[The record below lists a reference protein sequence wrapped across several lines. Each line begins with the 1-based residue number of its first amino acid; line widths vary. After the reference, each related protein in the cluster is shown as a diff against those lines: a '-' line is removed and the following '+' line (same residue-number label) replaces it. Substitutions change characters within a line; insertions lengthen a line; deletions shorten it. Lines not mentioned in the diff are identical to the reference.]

1 MILPLDLTGGEYAD
15 VTASLAVTVDDDE
28 TAAIVLAAS
37 SLSVDEGDTSGES
50 YTVKLSHVP
59 TASVTV
65 TVSGH
70 AGSDVSLD
78 KSSLTFTTSNWN
90 TAQTV
95 TVKAAEDPDAADDTV
110 TLTHTAAGAEYDDL
124 TASLVVTVDDD
135 DTARVWIIPTALTVL
150 GGGSNSY
157 AVALTSEPAGAVTVT
172 ASGHA
177 GSDLSLDQTV
187 LTFTTS
193 NWNTAQ
199 TITVSAADDAS
210 AASVSLA
217 HAVASTADSVY
228 NALSGRGVTVT
239 VVPTGPSIQVV
250 QLGITTS
257 RQFLAVPEGGSN
269 TYSVVLSRVPSGAVT
284 VTITDP
290 TDNTEATASPDSLT
304 FTTSNWNT
312 AQIVTVSAAEDDDAV
327 ADPVSTVTHSL
338 SGGGYADVSAPDVA
352 VTIIENDSP
361 SIVLTPSTLSLAEG
375 DSSGE
380 TYTVELATQPSASVT
395 VTVSG
400 HAGSDVSLDKTSLTF
415 TTSSWNT
422 AQTVTVKAAQDAA
435 AADDTVSL
443 THTAATTASSM
454 RSEVFGRSDPHSQA

>member
-1 MILPLDLTGGEYAD
+1 M
-15 VTASLAVTVDDDE
+15 
-28 TAAIVLAAS
+28 AI
-37 SLSVDEGDTSGES
+37 T
-50 YTVKLSHVP
+50 P
-59 TASVTV
+59 TAFS
-65 TVSGH
+65 
-70 AGSDVSLD
+70 
-78 KSSLTFTTSNWN
+78 
-90 TAQTV
+90 
-95 TVKAAEDPDAADDTV
+95 
-110 TLTHTAAGAEYDDL
+110 
-124 TASLVVTVDDD
+124 
-135 DTARVWIIPTALTVL
+135 VL
-150 GGGSNSY
+150 GGGSNGY
-157 AVALTSEPAGAVTVT
+157 AVTLTSEPAGDVTVT

-177 GSDLSLDQTV
+177 GSDLSLDKTV
-187 LTFTTS
+187 LIFTTS

-199 TITVSAADDAS
+199 TIIVSADDDAI

-228 NALSGRGVTVT
+228 DALSGPGVSVT
-239 VVPTGPSIQVV
+239 VVYSGPVNQVF
-250 QLGITTS
+250 QLGVTTS
-257 RQFLAVPEGGSN
+257 PQFLAVPEGGSN

-327 ADPVSTVTHSL
+327 ADPVATVTHSL

-415 TTSSWNT
+415 TTSNWNT

-454 RSEVFGRSDPHSQA
+454 RSEVFGRSDPHSQALRPRPHSESRSVRGSASISMSAGRSNRAASRMLPFKHGAASRHRTSLATCPRTTTTVTGRSSSSTTPSRWRCPSMWPDNRTASSGGTARSSTTSMPGGRKTSSISCALWRHVAGSPACPDRLSI